1 MKANQSQNS
10 MEIRFQHIQKL
21 GEGSYGQVHKVF
33 DLHKQQLVALKKIKL
48 NSEDEGI
55 PSTTLR
61 EISLLRE
68 LNHTNIIQLTDL
80 MYQYNERKLYLI
92 FECMDTDLYQYTRNR
107 RLNVEE
113 IRFIFRQIIEAVDY
127 CHENLVFH
135 RDLKPQN
142 ILIDNS
148 GKIVKIA
155 DFGLARHFSLPF
167 RLYSKEIVT
176 LWYRAPEIL
185 MGAKDYGIG
194 VDIWSLGC
202 IFAQL
207 FFGRPIFQGECQVE
221 QLFAIFHLLGTPTEE
236 SWPGIRS
243 VPDFCDK
250 FPQFPRRGFNQF
262 IGFNDFDATAL
273 DLLEKMCELNPVRR
287 IGCREILK
295 HPFFENKRF

>member
-1 MKANQSQNS
+1 MKTNQQSNS
-10 MEIRFQHIQKL
+10 IEVRFQHIQKL
-21 GEGSYGQVHKVF
+21 GEGSYGQVHKVY
-33 DLHKQQLVALKKIKL
+33 DLQKKEIVALKKIKL
-48 NSEDEGI
+48 CNEDEGI

-68 LNHTNIIQLTDL
+68 LNHPNIIQLTDL
-80 MYQYNERKLYLI
+80 MYQYNERKLYLL
-92 FECMDTDLYQYTRNR
+92 FECMDTDLYHYMKNKK
-107 RLNVEE
+107 LSIPE
-113 IRFIFRQIIEAVDY
+113 IKHIFRQIVEAVDY

-142 ILIDNS
+142 ILIDNR
-148 GKIVKIA
+148 GQIVKIA
-155 DFGLARHFSLPF
+155 DFGLARHFSIPF

-176 LWYRAPEIL
+176 LWYRAPEVL

-207 FFGRPIFQGECQVE
+207 FFGKPLFQGECQVE
-221 QLFAIFHLLGTPTEE
+221 QLFIIFHILGTPNEHV
-236 SWPGIRS
+236 WPGVRN

-250 FPQFPRRGFNQF
+250 FPKFQSRGFSNF
-262 IGFNDFDATAL
+262 IGINGFDNTAM
-273 DLLEKMCELNPVRR
+273 DLLEKMCEINPVKR

-295 HPFFENKRF
+295 HPFFKDN

>member
-1 MKANQSQNS
+1 MKANSQPS
-10 MEIRFQHIQKL
+10 AIETRFQHIQKL
-21 GEGSYGQVHKVF
+21 GEGSYGQVHKVY
-33 DLHKQQLVALKKIKL
+33 DIQKKEVVALKKIKL
-48 NSEDEGI
+48 SNEDEGI

-68 LNHTNIIQLTDL
+68 LSHPNIIQLTDL

-92 FECMDTDLYQYTRNR
+92 FECMDTDLYHYTKNKK
-107 RLNVEE
+107 LSAAE
-113 IRFIFRQIIEAVDY
+113 IKHIFRQIVEAVDY

-142 ILIDNS
+142 ILIDNE
-148 GKIVKIA
+148 GKTVKIA
-155 DFGLARHFSLPF
+155 DFGLARHFSVPF
-167 RLYSKEIVT
+167 RIYSKEIVT
-176 LWYRAPEIL
+176 LWYRAPEII

-207 FFGRPIFQGECQVE
+207 FTGKPLFQGDCQVE
-221 QLFAIFHLLGTPTEE
+221 QLFIIFYVLGTPNEE
-236 SWPGIRS
+236 IWPGVKN

-250 FPQFPRRGFNQF
+250 FPKFTKKGFSDYLGVN
-262 IGFNDFDATAL
+262 GLDYKAL
-273 DLLEKMCELNPVRR
+273 DLLEKMCEMNPVKR

-295 HPFFENKRF
+295 HPYFADN